1 MDIEDSVE
9 ISQYFVPIPDSVKR
23 ELEQL
28 RVDNAAKDMEIKA
41 LRERLAK
48 YEALDED
55 LNNNK

>member
-28 RVDNAAKDMEIKA
+28 RVDNAAKDMDQGFEG
-41 LRERLAK
+41 
-48 YEALDED
+48 EAG
-55 LNNNK
+55 KIQGP